1 MREAGPG
8 NLPGAW
14 EAGGPAVERA
24 PEVPGSPAHAVCGG
38 TGPKVPQGLPPQA
51 ASLPPGTA
59 PNKGNPGVS
68 EDTSSG
74 APHARSEGLFP
85 FVVQTEPVLE
95 GMDVR
100 AARAKRAVSQA
111 GDQTGAW
118 RWHVALRVARGLL
131 GGGHRQGGVLEV
143 HLTFEAPCGKLSDPP
158 WLPRK
163 RAG

>member
-38 TGPKVPQGLPPQA
+38 TGPKVP
-51 ASLPPGTA
+51 PGTA

-74 APHARSEGLFP
+74 APHACSEGLFP

-118 RWHVALRVARGLL
+118 RWHMALRVARGLL
-131 GGGHRQGGVLEV
+131 GGGHGQGGVLEV
-143 HLTFEAPCGKLSDPP
+143 HMTFEAPCGKLSDPP
-158 WLPRK
+158 WSPRK